1 MTIKPNDFK
10 GINTTKLSMYI
21 QMEQLYTHY
30 LLKRDPKLVESIKK
44 QEAWRQKQIDIYY
57 RIGRPL
63 YSKDNKFIE

>member
-1 MTIKPNDFK
+1 
-10 GINTTKLSMYI
+10 
-21 QMEQLYTHY
+21 MEQLYTHY
-30 LLKRDPKLVESIKK
+30 FLKRDPKLVESIKK